1 MTKIKLLIL
10 SDSHGDVGAMVDA
23 VEREKP
29 DEIIHLGDCWQDA
42 EELGYVY
49 PELPMV
55 RVPGNCDFVSSRP
68 GRMTLEREGK
78 IILLA
83 HGHQWRVKSG
93 PLLALEAGREQS
105 ADIVLYGHTHQAIC
119 RQELGM
125 WLMNPGTVGGRHAPA
140 SYGVIALSQT
150 GAELSIRPLK

>member
-10 SDSHGDVGAMVDA
+10 SDSHGDVGAMVDV

-29 DEIIHLGDCWQDA
+29 DEIIHLGDCWEDA
-42 EELGYVY
+42 GELGYVY
-49 PELPMV
+49 PDIPMV
-55 RVPGNCDFVSSRP
+55 RVPGNCDFVSGKP
-68 GRMTLEREGK
+68 GRLTIAREGK
-78 IILLA
+78 TILLA

-93 PLLALEAGREQS
+93 PLLALETGREQG
-105 ADIVLYGHTHQAIC
+105 ADIVLFGHTHEAMC

-140 SYGVIALSQT
+140 TYGVIELSQT
-150 GAELSIRPLK
+150 GAELFIRPLK